1 MSSRRQSPPR
11 PKPPD
16 WPSAKTYEALKKQLA
31 DLDQFRGKNYREV
44 ENAEQSWRNLTENIL
59 THGFGEDS
67 NNVSQFHHAKWAG
80 QHYMGGMSEGLIQD
94 NFDKRVE
101 ALDGMIK
108 SSLAELELIMGPMEA
123 APAKSRGPVT
133 VASDSRNVFLVHG
146 HDEAAT
152 ESVARFL
159 EKLDLHPIILH
170 EQPSQGR
177 TVIEKFEA
185 HADVGFAVVLLTPDD
200 VGGLASGGELKP
212 RARQNAILE
221 LGYFIGRLGRSRVC
235 ALYVEGVEIP
245 SDFHGV
251 VYVPYDAAGGW
262 RLKLASEI
270 RAAGLPV
277 DMNRA

>member
-1 MSSRRQSPPR
+1 MPRRPSPPP

-16 WPSAKTYEALKKQLA
+16 WPPVKTYEALKKQLS
-31 DLDQFRGKNYREV
+31 DLDQFRGKNYRQV
-44 ENAEQSWRNLTENIL
+44 EIAEQGWRNLTENIL
-59 THGFGEDS
+59 THGFGEGS

-80 QHYMGGMSEGLIQD
+80 EHYAGGMSEGLIQN

-101 ALDGMIK
+101 ALAAMIK
-108 SSLAELELIMGPMEA
+108 SSLAELELMMEPME
-123 APAKSRGPVT
+123 PALTKSGGSIAVT
-133 VASDSRNVFLVHG
+133 SDSQNVFLVHG
-146 HDEAAT
+146 HDEAAM

-200 VGGLASGGELKP
+200 MGGLASGGELKP

-251 VYVPYDAAGGW
+251 VYVPYEASGGW

-270 RAAGLPV
+270 RAAGLPI

>member
-1 MSSRRQSPPR
+1 
-11 PKPPD
+11 
-16 WPSAKTYEALKKQLA
+16 
-31 DLDQFRGKNYREV
+31 
-44 ENAEQSWRNLTENIL
+44 
-59 THGFGEDS
+59 
-67 NNVSQFHHAKWAG
+67 
-80 QHYMGGMSEGLIQD
+80 MSEGLIQN

-101 ALDGMIK
+101 ALDAVIR
-108 SSLAELELIMGPMEA
+108 SSLAELELMME
-123 APAKSRGPVT
+123 PTEPVTTKSRESLAVT
-133 VASDSRNVFLVHG
+133 ADSRNVFLVHG
-146 HDEAAT
+146 HDEAARET
-152 ESVARFL
+152 VARFL
-159 EKLDLHPIILH
+159 ENLDLHPIILH
-170 EQPSQGR
+170 EQPSMGK
-177 TVIEKFEA
+177 TVIEQFEA

-200 VGGLASGGELKP
+200 MGGLASEGELKP

-221 LGYFIGRLGRSRVC
+221 LGYFIGTLGRSRVC

>member
-1 MSSRRQSPPR
+1 MPRRPNPPP

-16 WPSAKTYEALKKQLA
+16 WPLKRTYEALKKQLT
-31 DLDQFRGKNYREV
+31 DLDQCRGKNYRQVEV
-44 ENAEQSWRNLTENIL
+44 AEQGWRNLTENIL
-59 THGFGEDS
+59 THGFGEGS

-80 QHYMGGMSEGLIQD
+80 EHYMGGMSEGLIQN

-101 ALDGMIK
+101 ALDAVIR
-108 SSLAELELIMGPMEA
+108 SSLAELELMME
-123 APAKSRGPVT
+123 PTEPVTTKSRESLAVT
-133 VASDSRNVFLVHG
+133 ADSRNVFLVHG
-146 HDEAAT
+146 HDEAARET
-152 ESVARFL
+152 VARFL
-159 EKLDLHPIILH
+159 ENLDLHPIILH
-170 EQPSQGR
+170 EQPSMGK
-177 TVIEKFEA
+177 TVIEQFEA

-200 VGGLASGGELKP
+200 MGGLASEGELKP

-221 LGYFIGRLGRSRVC
+221 LGYFIGTLGRSRVC

>member
-1 MSSRRQSPPR
+1 MPRRPSPPP

-16 WPSAKTYEALKKQLA
+16 WPPAKTYDALKKQLA

-44 ENAEQSWRNLTENIL
+44 EHAEQSWRNLTENIL

-80 QHYMGGMSEGLIQD
+80 QHYMGGMSEGLIQN
-94 NFDKRVE
+94 NFNKRVE

-108 SSLAELELIMGPMEA
+108 SSLAELELIMGPMEP

-152 ESVARFL
+152 VSVARFL
-159 EKLDLHPIILH
+159 ERLDLHPIILH

-177 TVIEKFEA
+177 TVIEKFEEN
-185 HADVGFAVVLLTPDD
+185 ADVGFAVVLLTPDD

-262 RLKLASEI
+262 RLTLASEI
-270 RAAGLPV
+270 PMPGAEL
-277 DMNRA
+277 